1 MGADITVCEWHDVL
15 AEDALDPELPEPV
28 TAAGRT
34 IALFVIDKKIYA
46 TDCHCSHMRARLTD
60 GYVDGEHVE
69 CPLHQSRF
77 HIPTG
82 RVLRPPATK
91 NIQTFKTKI
100 EAGRILVHV
109 PSRRR

>member
-1 MGADITVCEWHDVL
+1 MGADAVVDDWHDVL

-28 TAAGRT
+28 TVAGRA
-34 IALFVIDKKIYA
+34 IALFVVDDRVYA
-46 TDCHCSHMRARLTD
+46 TACHCSHMKARLTD
-60 GYVDGEHVE
+60 GYVDGEYVE

-82 RVLRPPATK
+82 RVLRPPATT
-91 NIQTFKTKI
+91 NIQTFKTRI
-100 EAGRILVHV
+100 EAGRILVQV